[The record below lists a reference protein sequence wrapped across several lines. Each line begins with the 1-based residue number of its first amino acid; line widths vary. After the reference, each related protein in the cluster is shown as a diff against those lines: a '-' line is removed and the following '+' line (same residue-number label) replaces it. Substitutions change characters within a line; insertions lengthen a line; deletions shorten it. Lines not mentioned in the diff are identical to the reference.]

1 MITKKPFGKTAD
13 GEAVDLYTLTDGK
26 ISVNIIT
33 YGGAIQSILVPGK
46 NGETVDVAL
55 GYDDVKGYQTHGG
68 YIGALIGRIG
78 NRIRNGEFELNGVK
92 YHIFNNEKNASLHG
106 GKNGFDKK
114 VWNASVEGDKLV
126 LTYLSKD
133 GEENYPGNLSVKVT
147 YSVENSSLKIVY
159 DATTD
164 KDTVLNLTNH
174 CYFNLSG
181 QGNGTAED
189 TILQIFADKITP
201 MDENLLTDGRFMD
214 VNGTVFDF
222 NEGKAIGKDINSDDQ
237 QIKFGGGFDHNFVL
251 NKKGN
256 GLFAVAVSPRT
267 NVKMECY
274 TDQPGVQFYA
284 GNFMGGTFGKGG
296 KEYIKRGAFC
306 LETQNYPNAVNCP
319 EYPSCVLKPG
329 EKYHTETVYKFS
341 LEK

>member
-13 GEAVDLYTLTDGK
+13 GESVDLYTLTDGK
-26 ISVNIIT
+26 ISVNIRT

-78 NRIRNGEFELNGVK
+78 NRIRKGEFELNGVK

-164 KDTVLNLTNH
+164 KDTVINLTNH

>member
-13 GEAVDLYTLTDGK
+13 GESVDLYTLTDGK

-55 GYDDVKGYQTHGG
+55 GYDDVKGYQTHAG

-78 NRIRNGEFELNGVK
+78 NRIRKGEFELNGVK

-284 GNFMGGTFGKGG
+284 GNFMGGTFGKVG

>member
-33 YGGAIQSILVPGK
+33 YGGAIQSVLVPGK

-114 VWNASVEGDKLV
+114 VWNASVHGDKLV

-147 YSVENSSLKIVY
+147 YMVENSSLKIVY

-201 MDENLLTDGRFMD
+201 MDENLLTNGNFMD

-251 NKKGN
+251 NKKEN

>member
-13 GEAVDLYTLTDGK
+13 GESVDLYTLTDGK

-92 YHIFNNEKNASLHG
+92 YHIFNNEKHASLHG

-189 TILQIFADKITP
+189 TVLQIFADKITP
-201 MDENLLTDGRFMD
+201 MDENLLTDGSFMD
-214 VNGTVFDF
+214 VKGTVFDF
-222 NEGKAIGKDINSDDQ
+222 NEGKAIGKDINSDDRQ
-237 QIKFGGGFDHNFVL
+237 VKFGGGFDHNFVL
-251 NKKGN
+251 NKKEN

>member
-33 YGGAIQSILVPGK
+33 YGGAIQSVLVPGK

-114 VWNASVEGDKLV
+114 VWNASVHGDKLV

-147 YSVENSSLKIVY
+147 YMVENSSLKIVY

-201 MDENLLTDGRFMD
+201 MDENLLTNGNFMD

-251 NKKGN
+251 NKKEN

-319 EYPSCVLKPG
+319 EYPPCVLKPG

>member
-13 GEAVDLYTLTDGK
+13 GESVDLYTLTDGK

-78 NRIRNGEFELNGVK
+78 NRIRKGEFELNGVK

-147 YSVENSSLKIVY
+147 YSVENSSLKIIY

-164 KDTVLNLTNH
+164 KDTVINLTNH

-222 NEGKAIGKDINSDDQ
+222 NEGKAIGKDINSDDR

-251 NKKGN
+251 NKKEN

-267 NVKMECY
+267 NVKKECY

>member
-33 YGGAIQSILVPGK
+33 YGGAIQSVLVPGK

-114 VWNASVEGDKLV
+114 VWNASVHGDKLV

-201 MDENLLTDGRFMD
+201 MDENLLTNGSFMD

-251 NKKGN
+251 NKKEN

-284 GNFMGGTFGKGG
+284 GNFMGGTLGKGG